1 MTGRHV
7 SFGLTHARRYTYP
20 LPLCPIL
27 MPEEMNTPAP
37 KSSLQ
42 SQLFVYER
50 PARRLELLVRIL
62 YWILI
67 GIVRWVYGLIAG
79 ICLVIQWFVILIL
92 GRRSQGLSDFIRG
105 YLEYYIH
112 VTPYMYFMTDRRPD
126 IMPVKVR
133 IYEEFPVEEKT

>member
-1 MTGRHV
+1 
-7 SFGLTHARRYTYP
+7 
-20 LPLCPIL
+20 
-27 MPEEMNTPAP
+27 MPEEMNQPAP
-37 KSSLQ
+37 KSPPQ
-42 SQLFVYER
+42 SQLFVYEQ

-67 GIVRWVYGLIAG
+67 GIVLWVYGIIAG
-79 ICLVIQWFVILIL
+79 ICLIIQWFVILIL
-92 GRRSQGLSDFIRG
+92 GHRNRDLSDFIRG